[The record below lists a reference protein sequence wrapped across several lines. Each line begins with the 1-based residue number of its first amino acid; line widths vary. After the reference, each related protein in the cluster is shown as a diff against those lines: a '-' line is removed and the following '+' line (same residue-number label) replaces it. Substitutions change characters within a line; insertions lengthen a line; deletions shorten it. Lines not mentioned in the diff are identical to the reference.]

1 MASFWQQAKFS
12 GLRMWKVLSL
22 TICLASAPQIATAQS
37 VALTFD
43 DGPNLAET
51 PRLSAAQR
59 NQAMLAALAKH
70 ELKGALFVTAG
81 FGADT
86 PAGYALAKAWGDAG
100 HAIGNH
106 TVHHPDLNSASVS
119 LAQYQQ
125 EILACDKII
134 STMPGYQKWFRYTYL
149 REGNTPEKRDGM
161 RNFLRE
167 QQYRNAYV
175 SLDTSDW
182 RFNEKLIE
190 VLKRDSQA
198 DVSEIK
204 LAYLAHIKQRALA
217 YRDLSYKLQGRDIP
231 QVLLLHHNLV
241 NALWLD
247 DVISQFK
254 AMGWTFVTPAQAFTD
269 PVYQLFPDR
278 PAAGQSLLL
287 SLAKTLGL
295 GKFDGWLRLHD
306 DGDFEMEAL
315 KQKGL

>member
-1 MASFWQQAKFS
+1 MASFWQQTKFN
-12 GLRMWKVLSL
+12 GTHLWKVLSL
-22 TICLASAPQIATAQS
+22 TICLASAPQIAIAQS

-51 PRLSAAQR
+51 PRLSATQR

-70 ELKGALFVTAG
+70 GLKSALFVTAG
-81 FGADT
+81 YGADT
-86 PAGYALAKAWGDAG
+86 PTGYALAKAWGDAG

-106 TVHHPDLNSASVS
+106 TVHHPDLNNASVS
-119 LAQYQQ
+119 LAHYQQ

-198 DVSEIK
+198 DLSEIK

-217 YRDLSYKLQGRDIP
+217 YRELSYKLQGRDIP

-247 DVISQFK
+247 DVIIQFK
-254 AMGWTFVTPAQAFTD
+254 EMGWTFVTPALAFAD

-278 PAAGQSLLL
+278 PVAGQSLLL

-306 DGDFEMEAL
+306 DGDFEMQVL
-315 KQKGL
+315 KEKGL

>member
-1 MASFWQQAKFS
+1 MASFWQQGSFS
-12 GLRMWKVLSL
+12 GTRLWMVLSL
-22 TICLASAPQIATAQS
+22 TICLASAPQIAAAQS

-51 PRLSAAQR
+51 PRLSATQR

-70 ELKGALFVTAG
+70 GLKSALFVTTG

-106 TVHHPDLNSASVS
+106 TVNHPDLNSVSVS
-119 LAQYQQ
+119 LAHYQQ
-125 EILACDKII
+125 DIMACDKII
-134 STMPGYQKWFRYTYL
+134 SSLPGYQKWFRYTYL

-161 RNFLRE
+161 RKFLRE

-182 RFNEKLIE
+182 RFNEKLLE

-198 DVSEIK
+198 DISEIK

-217 YRDLSYKLQGRDIP
+217 YRDLSFKLQGRDIP

-247 DVISQFK
+247 DVITQFK
-254 AMGWTFVTPAQAFTD
+254 EMGWTFVTPALAFAD

>member
-1 MASFWQQAKFS
+1 MVSIWQQVRFS
-12 GLRMWKVLSL
+12 GIRLWSVFFVA
-22 TICLASAPQIATAQS
+22 ICLASTHQIAAAQS

-43 DGPNLAET
+43 DGPNLAAM
-51 PRLSAAQR
+51 PQMSATQR

-86 PAGYALAKAWGDAG
+86 PAGYALAKAWSDAG

-119 LAQYQQ
+119 LAHYQQ

-134 STMPGYQKWFRYTYL
+134 STLPGYQKWFRYTYL
-149 REGNTPEKRDGM
+149 REGDTPEKREGM

-182 RFNEKLIE
+182 RFNEKLLE

-198 DVSEIK
+198 DVTEIK

-247 DVISQFK
+247 DVITQFK
-254 AMGWTFVTPAQAFTD
+254 AMGWTFVTPAQAFAD
-269 PVYQLFPDR
+269 PVYQLMPDR
-278 PAAGQSLLL
+278 PRAGQSLLL